1 MTNIRISQL
10 PTAPSA
16 ISGSELVPIVQN
28 GQTVQTTVYN
38 LVNSPTQTQTYLTI
52 NNEPS
57 LPNSQR
63 LVGGLGLGTS
73 SGGAQ
78 GQYSIFLNGVSG
90 SLENAS
96 LGIVVKNASNSVV
109 NRSIAI
115 TGSGLSVTNGS
126 GVSGNPTIGLS
137 GLPLALASLGGSG
150 FISTNGSSLSTN
162 VLTGTTNQISIS
174 GGDGSSTPTFSI
186 ANNAILPG
194 TGSITIPNG
203 TTAQRVGSYGAIR
216 YNTSSGTFEGY
227 ITTGWQ
233 QFSLTGG
240 VTSFQTS
247 LSGLTPISATS
258 GAVTLAGTLNPSSGG
273 TGANTLTGYIS
284 GNGTSPFTASATIPT
299 TDLSGTISNAQLANS
314 SITINS
320 NTVSLGGTVNVGTI
334 TSVTGTAPIQSSGG
348 NTPTISITQA
358 STSTN
363 GYLSSTDW
371 NTFNN
376 KQPSGSYVTS
386 VGATSP
392 VISSGGTT
400 PTISMSV
407 ASTSTNGYL
416 TSTDWNTFN
425 NKGSGTVTSVSGTGS
440 VNGITLTGTVTSSGN
455 ITLGGALANVTNAQ
469 LQNSSITINS
479 TSISLGGSATI
490 TAVNP
495 YALTIGTGLSG
506 TSYTGASAVTIAI
519 ANTTVTANSYG
530 SASSVATFTVNAQG
544 QLTAASSTLIAISNT
559 QVSGLGTMSTQNAN
573 SVAITGGNIDGTPI
587 GTTTTSSGK
596 FTTLNATSG
605 ISGGAF

>member
-1 MTNIRISQL
+1 MANVRITQL
-10 PTAPSA
+10 PVAPSP

-63 LVGGLGLGTS
+63 LVGGLGIGTS

-78 GQYSIFLNGVSG
+78 GQYSVFLNAVSG

-96 LGIVVKNASNSVV
+96 QGLIIKNSSNSVV

-115 TGSGLSVTNGS
+115 TGAGLSVTNGS
-126 GVSGNPTIGLS
+126 GVSGNPTLGLS
-137 GLPLALASLGGSG
+137 GLPLALASLGGTG
-150 FISTNGSSLSTN
+150 FISTNGTTLSTN
-162 VLTGTTNQISIS
+162 VLTGTTNQISIT
-174 GGDGSSTPTFSI
+174 GGDGTSTPTISI
-186 ANNAILPG
+186 SSNAIFPG
-194 TGSITIPNG
+194 TGSVTVPNG
-203 TTAQRVGSYGAIR
+203 TTGQRTGSTGAFR
-216 YNTSSGTFEGY
+216 YNTSLGTFEGY
-227 ITTGWQ
+227 NASGWQ

-240 VTSFQTS
+240 VTTFTTT
-247 LSGLTPISATS
+247 LSGLTPNTATS
-258 GAVTLAGTLNPSSGG
+258 GPVTLAGTLNPSSGG
-273 TGANTLTGYIS
+273 TGATTLTGYVI
-284 GNGTSPFTASATIPT
+284 GNGTSAFTASATIPT
-299 TDLSGTISNAQLANS
+299 TALSGTITNAQLANS

-320 NTVSLGGTVNVGTI
+320 NTVSLGGTINVGTV

-348 NTPTISITQA
+348 TTPAISITQA

-376 KQPSGSYVTS
+376 KQPSGTYVTS

-392 VISSGGTT
+392 VVSSGGTT
-400 PTISMSV
+400 PTISMS
-407 ASTSTNGYL
+407 AATSSVSGYL

-455 ITLGGALANVTNAQ
+455 IVLGGALSNVTNAQ
-469 LQNSSITINS
+469 LQNSSVTVNG
-479 TSISLGGSATI
+479 TSISLGSSGTV
-490 TAVNP
+490 TAAAGTLTGTTLNSTVVSSS
-495 YALTIGTGLSG
+495 LTSVGTIGTGTWQG
-506 TSYTGASAVTIAI
+506 TI
-519 ANTTVTANSYG
+519 
-530 SASSVATFTVNAQG
+530 
-544 QLTAASSTLIAISNT
+544 
-559 QVSGLGTMSTQNAN
+559 
-573 SVAITGGNIDGTPI
+573 I
-587 GTTTTSSGK
+587 GTLYGGTGTNVGV
-596 FTTLNATSG
+596 A
-605 ISGGAF
+605 GGAF

>member
-1 MTNIRISQL
+1 MANVRITQL
-10 PTAPSA
+10 PVAPSP

-63 LVGGLGLGTS
+63 LVGGLGIGTS

-78 GQYSIFLNGVSG
+78 GQYSVFLNAVSG

-96 LGIVVKNASNSVV
+96 QGLIIKNSSNSVV

-115 TGSGLSVTNGS
+115 TGAGLSVTNGS
-126 GVSGNPTIGLS
+126 GVSGNPTLGLS
-137 GLPLALASLGGSG
+137 GLPLALASLGGTG
-150 FISTNGSSLSTN
+150 FISTNGTTLSTN
-162 VLTGTTNQISIS
+162 VLTGTTNQISIT
-174 GGDGSSTPTFSI
+174 GGDGTSTPTISI
-186 ANNAILPG
+186 SSNAIFPG
-194 TGSITIPNG
+194 TGSVTVPNG
-203 TTAQRVGSYGAIR
+203 TTGQRTGSTGAFR
-216 YNTSSGTFEGY
+216 YNTSLGTFEGY
-227 ITTGWQ
+227 NASGWQ

-240 VTSFQTS
+240 VTTFTTT
-247 LSGLTPISATS
+247 LSGLTPNTATS
-258 GAVTLAGTLNPSSGG
+258 GPVTLAGTLNPSSGG
-273 TGANTLTGYIS
+273 TGATTLTGYVI
-284 GNGTSPFTASATIPT
+284 GNGTSAFTASATIPT
-299 TDLSGTISNAQLANS
+299 TALSGTITNAQLANS

-320 NTVSLGGTVNVGTI
+320 NTVSLGGTINVGTV

-348 NTPTISITQA
+348 TTPAISITQA

-376 KQPSGSYVTS
+376 KQPSGTYVTS

-392 VISSGGTT
+392 VVSSGGTT
-400 PTISMSV
+400 PTISMS
-407 ASTSTNGYL
+407 AATSSVSGYL

-455 ITLGGALANVTNAQ
+455 IVLGGALSNVTNAQ
-469 LQNSSITINS
+469 LQNSSVTVNG
-479 TSISLGGSATI
+479 TSISLGSSGTV
-490 TAVNP
+490 TAAAGTLTGTTLNSTVVSSS
-495 YALTIGTGLSG
+495 LTSVGTIGTGTWQG
-506 TSYTGASAVTIAI
+506 TI
-519 ANTTVTANSYG
+519 
-530 SASSVATFTVNAQG
+530 
-544 QLTAASSTLIAISNT
+544 
-559 QVSGLGTMSTQNAN
+559 
-573 SVAITGGNIDGTPI
+573 I
-587 GTTTTSSGK
+587 GT
-596 FTTLNATSG
+596 LY
-605 ISGGAF
+605 GGTGTNVGVAGGGF